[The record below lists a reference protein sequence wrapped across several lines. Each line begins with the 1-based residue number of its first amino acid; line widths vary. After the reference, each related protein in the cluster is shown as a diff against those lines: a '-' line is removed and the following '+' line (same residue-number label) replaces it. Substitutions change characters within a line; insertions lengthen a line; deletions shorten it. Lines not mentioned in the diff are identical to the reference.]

1 MEVVLVGA
9 SLRLFTKAVNCL
21 SKLGARSPA
30 TCAVRRLFE
39 RLTHALSCAGT
50 EILLEARPQNGV
62 RLAARSPASLC
73 TARLTLPLSSL
84 TALPRVCLYTT
95 TTTATVQLE
104 LRTLNSSCS
113 AAAAVRLRVSCFET
127 YRVTQDVQL
136 GVYSKA
142 RQKQLVCMGT
152 TFCPLTPPTPPTCGR
167 RSTCSLCSAHLRW
180 IASHSACRRSRHRD

>member
-1 MEVVLVGA
+1 MEVVLLGA

-30 TCAVRRLFE
+30 TCAAVRRLFE
-39 RLTHALSCAGT
+39 RLTHTLAHSGT

-62 RLAARSPASLC
+62 RPAARSPASLC
-73 TARLTLPLSSL
+73 TARLTLPLSSF
-84 TALPRVCLYTT
+84 TALPRACLSTT
-95 TTTATVQLE
+95 PQNNAAVQLE
-104 LRTLNSSCS
+104 LRTLNTSCS

-142 RQKQLVCMGT
+142 RQKQLMCVGT
-152 TFCPLTPPTPPTCGR
+152 PT
-167 RSTCSLCSAHLRW
+167 SVAL
-180 IASHSACRRSRHRD
+180 